1 MPCMLYGSYRYIDSG
16 LATTLHFTYPIIVML
31 ISVLV
36 FKTKFSGRNVLC
48 LLMCVA
54 GILCLCNSGGSMDGR
69 GMLLAAGSGAVYAVY
84 ISGVEH
90 SGLKELP
97 VLLIIFWL
105 SVFSAAKIMLF
116 SVPRHQLLLTL
127 PWRVWISY
135 TGLGLVAMVIAASL
149 FQLGIKKCGGVK
161 SSMLSTIEPVTGV
174 LIGALIFQEK
184 ITVRSAIGMILILLS
199 VLLLTLADSKGV
211 FFIPLPDE
219 PNL

>member
-1 MPCMLYGSYRYIDSG
+1 
-16 LATTLHFTYPIIVML
+16 
-31 ISVLV
+31 
-36 FKTKFSGRNVLC
+36 
-48 LLMCVA
+48 
-54 GILCLCNSGGSMDGR
+54 MDGR
-69 GMLLAAGSGAVYAVY
+69 EMLL
-84 ISGVEH
+84 
-90 SGLKELP
+90 
-97 VLLIIFWL
+97 
-105 SVFSAAKIMLF
+105 
-116 SVPRHQLLLTL
+116 
-127 PWRVWISY
+127 
-135 TGLGLVAMVIAASL
+135 AASL